1 MQVTI
6 SNEQQHTAIT
16 PELIQAVETAVA
28 QALVVAGAPADAAVD
43 VTLVNDAEI
52 HDLNREWRGIDSPT
66 DVLSFALNDDGD
78 LAAEPEGAKLLG
90 DVIISVERAAAQ
102 AAEYGHAFA
111 RELAYLAVHGTLHL
125 LGFDHDEPQGQAAMR
140 AKEEEVLRQLGLGR
154 DNLS

>member
-6 SNEQQHTAIT
+6 SNEQQHTDIT
-16 PELIQAVETAVA
+16 PKLIQAVETAVA
-28 QALVVAGAPADAAVD
+28 RALAVAGAPADAAVD
-43 VTLVNDAEI
+43 VTLVDDAEI
-52 HDLNREWRGIDSPT
+52 HDLNREWRAIDSPT

-78 LAAEPEGAKLLG
+78 LAVEPEGAKLLG
-90 DVIISVERAAAQ
+90 DVIISVERAVAQ
-102 AAEYGHAFA
+102 AAEYGHTFA

-125 LGFDHDEPQGQAAMR
+125 LGFDHDGPQGQAAMR